1 MKMLPTNR
9 YKRWLRGLV
18 GEPGPS
24 NHNLFVA
31 AWNTP
36 YEYFVPN
43 DDNRAQDGL
52 DLRERFERET
62 SIVLPDLGKCT
73 MLEFLVALSVR
84 MNETVYDY
92 DDPDQVS
99 DWFWELVEN
108 LEIDRYKLKDTFQR
122 LNGRTYDYDGGNGG
136 LFPLENPRE
145 DQREIEVW
153 YQMMAYLR
161 ENL

>member
-1 MKMLPTNR
+1 
-9 YKRWLRGLV
+9 LV
-18 GEPGPS
+18 ENPGPS
-24 NHNLFVA
+24 NHNLFAA

-52 DLRERFERET
+52 DLRGRFERET
-62 SIVLPDLGKCT
+62 SITLPNLGKCT
-73 MLEFLVALSVR
+73 MLEFLVALSIR
-84 MNETVYDY
+84 MNETVFDFE
-92 DDPDQVS
+92 DPDQVS
-99 DWFWELVEN
+99 DWFWELIEN
-108 LEIDRYKLKDTFQR
+108 LEVDRFDLEEIFQR
-122 LNGRTYDYDGGNGG
+122 LNGRKYDYDGGNGG